1 MKILKF
7 FLIVEFIQILEI
19 FRKLD
24 LPSKIE
30 FNSKK
35 DSTNLIIEIYIDKK
49 NDIIYSI
56 NFYKNNKILNT
67 NYITNSSFI
76 FLLDQYKLYIQN
88 YLPFK
93 ENLEISSY
101 KKIIRYIKTNFKF
114 IFRTLKETTIFKF
127 IFRTLKETT
136 MNNQILLFYLT
147 GSVNIYT
154 VNGFNKS
161 GISRTIIRSFTKVN
175 IISNEIYYS
184 QNLKSLIQLH
194 NLNIKLFD
202 FIIQNKLRLI
212 FLSLIFIISVVRVI
226 VSLFW
231 MISNIVII
239 SIGEGNLALY
249 LTLSNV
255 SVSIIILNISFLLFW
270 LFAPSLTISY
280 LKFKIKRINKEG

>member
-101 KKIIRYIKTNFKF
+101 KKILKYIKTNFKF

-202 FIIQNKLRLI
+202 CIIQNKLRLI

-255 SVSIIILNISFLLFW
+255 SVSIIILNISFLLLW

-280 LKFKIKRINKEG
+280 LKFKIK